1 MSNERFW
8 NLYYSGANSEIE
20 RACRS
25 ASRGLTDNTMCVED
39 MVEWVEDRLMR
50 MEREQGWPVFEGGP
64 SPEEAVER
72 VAHGAKLFAR
82 WAYMALSRR
91 HWRRQASS
99 VSSEAAL
106 ERAVTLSA
114 VQRGDIKIELD
125 ESLRNDLA
133 ALKESID
140 HTTLARLAATW
151 PEKSE
156 AKRVAVALGV
166 VRKDDERLIEDVLE
180 GNIKTN
186 TVDQMRSRARTK
198 VRAVMSGKIDSLRG
212 MYGVA
217 MRAAA
222 PVIAVALTLLGAQ
235 PAFAGEQTGG
245 GRNGGIAM
253 GADPLS
259 ALDQDVTPDGQQH
272 GPMLIARGGGEQTGG
287 GRGG

>member
-8 NLYYSGANSEIE
+8 NLYYGGANAEVE

-25 ASRGLTDNTMCVED
+25 ASRGLTGNTMCVED

-50 MEREQGWPVFEGGP
+50 MEREQGWPVFEGAP
-64 SPEEAVER
+64 TPEEAVER
-72 VAHGAKLFAR
+72 VTSGAKLFAR

-91 HWRRQASS
+91 HWRRQASIA
-99 VSSEAAL
+99 SSEAAMQ
-106 ERAVTLSA
+106 RAATLSA
-114 VQRGDIKIELD
+114 VQQGDIKIELD

-133 ALKESID
+133 ALREGVD

-151 PEKSE
+151 PEKRE

-180 GNIKTN
+180 GNIKAN

-198 VRAVMSGKIDSLRG
+198 ARAVMSGKIDSLRG
-212 MYGVA
+212 VFGVA

-222 PVIAVALTLLGAQ
+222 PAIAVALTLLGAQ

-245 GRNGGIAM
+245 GRNGGMAM
-253 GADPLS
+253 SASPRS
-259 ALDQDVTPDGQQH
+259 ALDQDVTPGGLP